1 MKRIRISRPVLG
13 CVIIPIAIAL
23 CGSTLVFAMDRL
35 CYGNLTQRLPLYP
48 NAEIVRRT
56 HNLFSEFGMGITV
69 ITMKTSDNAEAVRS
83 WYAVNTGAY
92 LREALRENT
101 PFFRMAQSQVDVTR
115 DPESEGGTGSQ
126 IILFGTCVN

>member
-1 MKRIRISRPVLG
+1 V
-13 CVIIPIAIAL
+13 VIPIAIAL
-23 CGSTLVFAMDRL
+23 CSGTTIFALDRL

-69 ITMKTSDNAEAVRS
+69 ITMKTSDDAETVRAWYAVRS
-83 WYAVNTGAY
+83 GAY
-92 LREALRENT
+92 LREAVRENT

-115 DPESEGGTGSQ
+115 DPDSPGGTGSQ